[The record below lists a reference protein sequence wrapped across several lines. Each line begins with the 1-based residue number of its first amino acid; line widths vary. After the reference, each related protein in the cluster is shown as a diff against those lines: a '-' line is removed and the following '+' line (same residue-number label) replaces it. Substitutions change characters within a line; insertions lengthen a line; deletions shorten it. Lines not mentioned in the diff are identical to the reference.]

1 MTTPIRLPR
10 TKQLRRLAI
19 TALVTTV
26 LSLIGASPAM
36 AYAPVNIVHTERV
49 QAGPYPVTI
58 GFSTWPIRAMQ
69 SVDYTFMPDG
79 GITGKTGS
87 LLLDGP
93 GVKSDEHVRPLVHH
107 PRKPDS
113 WGLDV
118 KALNAPGTYT
128 FGFAI
133 DGPQGHGQGTLNGVQ
148 VLNQPGPPLALSWF
162 VGTLP
167 FIGLLHFPNAGVTN
181 AGPLLTVLGLV
192 VMMNVVNFSD
202 GVDGLAAGVCVIIA
216 ATMAIIAFS
225 YLGRGQPGVLAA
237 ITAGAAL
244 GFLIFNFPP
253 ASSFMGDTG
262 SNLLGFLLATASV
275 QGALKTN
282 AVIALAFPL
291 IVLAVPTLIL
301 RYEKRLLAQADR
313 ALPGPQSSPPA

>member
-58 GFSTWPIRAMQ
+58 GFSSWPIRAMQ

-118 KALNAPGTYT
+118 QAFDAPGTYSI
-128 FGFAI
+128 GFAI
-133 DGPQGHGQGTLNGVQ
+133 DGPQGHGQGTLNGVT
-148 VLNQPGPPLALSWF
+148 VLNQPGPPLPLSW
-162 VGTLP
+162 TIASLP
-167 FIGLLHFPNAGVTN
+167 F
-181 AGPLLTVLGLV
+181 LGLMALIV
-192 VMMNVVNFSD
+192 V
-202 GVDGLAAGVCVIIA
+202 AWRR
-216 ATMAIIAFS
+216 T
-225 YLGRGQPGVLAA
+225 QPGRR
-237 ITAGAAL
+237 
-244 GFLIFNFPP
+244 
-253 ASSFMGDTG
+253 
-262 SNLLGFLLATASV
+262 
-275 QGALKTN
+275 
-282 AVIALAFPL
+282 PL
-291 IVLAVPTLIL
+291 VV
-301 RYEKRLLAQADR
+301 
-313 ALPGPQSSPPA
+313 